1 MTEVS
6 SSSEI
11 VIEESDLGCGM
22 MIVGVAAT
30 CLSPSAAGE
39 RSVGEGEGAC
49 AGAGE
54 EASGRMGEAYSM

>member
-11 VIEESDLGCGM
+11 VIGEWDLGCGM
-22 MIVGVAAT
+22 MIVGVGAT
-30 CLSPSAAGE
+30 CLSPIAADE
-39 RSVGEGEGAC
+39 RCVVEGEGAG

-54 EASGRMGEAYSM
+54 EASGRMGAAYSM